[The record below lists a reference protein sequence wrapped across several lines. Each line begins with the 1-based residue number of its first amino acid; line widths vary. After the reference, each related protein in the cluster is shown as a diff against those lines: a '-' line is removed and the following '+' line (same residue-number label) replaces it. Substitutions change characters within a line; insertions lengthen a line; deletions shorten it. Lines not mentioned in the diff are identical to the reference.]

1 MQLLACTA
9 PSPALREALLDIMLK
24 KVVVFSTCILII
36 LAHTIFKLLL
46 IIRLTFYLA
55 RGHFVYIG
63 IFLENVLGIESH
75 TEQIGWKSWEKGTQ
89 LRKGKL
95 KQNDLK

>member
-36 LAHTIFKLLL
+36 LAHTIFKLL